1 MQFTKE
7 LNNNKEQFINMLK
20 EKDVDGD
27 SFVSGIEFNHA
38 INKIGYE
45 LSEYQVNYLLTA
57 LALNKDKIGIKEIIE
72 NIEKITGN
80 DN

>member
-1 MQFTKE
+1 M
-7 LNNNKEQFINMLK
+7 
-20 EKDVDGD
+20 
-27 SFVSGIEFNHA
+27 
-38 INKIGYE
+38 GYE
-45 LSEYQVNYLLTA
+45 VSEYQVNYLLTA